1 MEFVELTAFQS
12 EQEAQLASSRLQAA
26 GIPSSISKDDAG
38 GMEPQLQL
46 SRTVRLLV
54 PPDRLKDAR
63 RALKIGKR

>member
-12 EQEAQLASSRLQAA
+12 EQEAQLASSRLRAA
-26 GIPSSISKDDAG
+26 GIPSSLSKDDAG

-54 PPDRLKDAR
+54 PPDRAKEAR
-63 RALKIGKR
+63 RVLKVGKR